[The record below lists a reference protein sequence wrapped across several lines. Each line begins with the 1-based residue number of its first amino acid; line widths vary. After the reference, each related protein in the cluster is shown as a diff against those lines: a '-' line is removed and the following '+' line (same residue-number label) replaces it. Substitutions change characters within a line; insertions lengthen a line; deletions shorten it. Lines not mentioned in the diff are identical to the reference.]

1 MTRDREELRVRLAD
15 QVYRVERPFGHLP
28 TGLGTVSDVAVNVDG
43 GVLALCRRDPL
54 LSDASDAIIELS
66 ATGECVRRW
75 GSEIADAHM
84 LFSDPASGEIVVVD
98 RDTHELRR
106 YSSTGEL
113 VGTVGE
119 RHSPGR
125 PFGHPTDVTRMP
137 DGEWIVS
144 DGYGNAQVHLFS
156 PEWKLMRSIGK
167 LGAAPGE
174 FLCPH
179 SVAPLDGNRF
189 VLVDRENHRL
199 QVLRLD
205 GHVDAVWT
213 GFFRPQSVWIDS
225 ARRIFVTDAVPSLSL
240 LSATGERLGRCR
252 PVLNGAHGLCGNNAT
267 GELYLAEGSPSR
279 ITRLVPIP
287 LPFDH
292 VV

>member
-1 MTRDREELRVRLAD
+1 MRVRLAD
-15 QVYRVERPFGHLP
+15 QVYRVERPFGVLP
-28 TGLGTVSDVAVNVDG
+28 AGLGTVSDVAVNADG

-54 LSDASDAIIELS
+54 LSDASDAVVEFS
-66 ATGECVRRW
+66 PTGECVRSW
-75 GSEIADAHM
+75 GAEIADAHM
-84 LFSDPASGEIVVVD
+84 LFSDPVSGEIVIVD
-98 RDTHELRR
+98 RDAHQLLR
-106 YSSTGEL
+106 YSWTGEL

-137 DGEWIVS
+137 GGEWIVS
-144 DGYGNAQVHLFS
+144 DGYGNAQVHVFS
-156 PEWKLMRSIGK
+156 ADWKLMRSIGK
-167 LGAAPGE
+167 LGTAPGE

-179 SVAPLDGNRF
+179 SVAPLDEERF
-189 VLVDRENHRL
+189 VVVDRENHRL
-199 QVLRLD
+199 QVLRFD
-205 GHVDAVWT
+205 GHVEAVWT
-213 GFFRPQSVWIDS
+213 GFFRPQSVWIDN
-225 ARRIFVTDAVPSLSL
+225 ARRVFVTDAVLSMSL

-279 ITRLVPIP
+279 ITRLVPMPISS
-287 LPFDH
+287 DH

>member
-1 MTRDREELRVRLAD
+1 MTRDREELMVWLAD
-15 QVYRVERPFGHLP
+15 QVYRVDRPFGELP
-28 TGLGTVSDVAVNVDG
+28 AGLGAVSDVAVNADG

-54 LSDASDAIIELS
+54 LTAAADAVVELN
-66 ATGECVRRW
+66 AVGEVVRRW
-75 GSEIADAHM
+75 GAEIADAHM

-98 RDTHELRR
+98 RDAHELRR

-113 VGTVGE
+113 IGTVGE
-119 RHSPGR
+119 RHAPGR
-125 PFGHPTDVTRMP
+125 PFGHPTDLTRMP
-137 DGEWIVS
+137 GGEWIVS
-144 DGYGNAQVHLFS
+144 DGYGNAQVHVFS

-167 LGAAPGE
+167 LGTAPGE

-179 SVAPLDGNRF
+179 SVVPLDEERF
-189 VLVDRENHRL
+189 VVVDRENHRL

-225 ARRIFVTDAVPSLSL
+225 AGRIFVTDAVPSLSL

-252 PVLNGAHGLCGNNAT
+252 PVLNGAHGLCGNNTT

-279 ITRLVPIP
+279 LTRLIPILNP
-287 LPFDH
+287 TLH